1 MAYDVF
7 GNGKT
12 SLKVNVGKYLEAA
25 TNHNTYSLSNPA
37 ARIAGSPVL
46 GAPPPVTRA
55 WTDSNGN
62 YKPDC
67 DLLNPNAQNLSASG
81 GDICGVL
88 SNLNFGK
95 PVFTGSF
102 DPEILEGWGVRPSDW
117 QIGVSVQQEL
127 MTGVSVEVGYFR
139 RWLQNFT
146 VVDNLRGHGGDF
158 DPFSVTA
165 PVRSAIARRR
175 RLRGVRGCTTS
186 SNAKAGQTNSFT
198 TWSNNFGSADVDV
211 QRRAGERQRAH
222 AERPD
227 HPGRL
232 NSGSTVTDNCEIRG
246 ELPEISPTNPF
257 CRDDPGLVTRLTG
270 LAAYTVPKI
279 DVLVSG
285 TFRSDQ
291 GTPLQANWVVSSAEA
306 AKSLGRPLSGGAP
319 NVTVN
324 LIEPGRPVGRSRQR
338 DRSSPG
344 QDPALRPHAHQRRRG
359 RLQPVQ
365 LERGAELQPGVQ
377 PCRHLAGAD
386 DGRGRDG
393 SRRSALR
400 STFDI
405 ERHSFNC

>member
-1 MAYDVF
+1 MNQSYFANDTHLQYRLNHGVPNLLTMDLKPFKTGQRTRWEALYAQEQWTLGRMTLQGAIRFDHAWSYFPDQQIGPVTFLPTPLFFEAQPGVLGYNDITPRGGMAYDVF

-37 ARIAGSPVL
+37 ARLAGSPVL

-127 MTGVSVEVGYFR
+127 MTGVSVEVGYYR

-146 VVDNLRGHGGDF
+146 VVDNLAVMAADF

-165 PVRSAIARRR
+165 PSDP
-175 RLRGVRGCTTS
+175 RLPGGGGYVVSGLYNV
-186 SNAKAGQTNSFT
+186 SNAKAGQTNSYT
-198 TWSNNFGSADVDV
+198 TWSNNFGIADVDV
-211 QRRAGERQRAH
+211 QRRAREPERAD
-222 AERPD
+222 AEWP
-227 HPGRL
+227 
-232 NSGSTVTDNCEIRG
+232 
-246 ELPEISPTNPF
+246 
-257 CRDDPGLVTRLTG
+257 DDPGRRQQRL
-270 LAAYTVPKI
+270 
-279 DVLVSG
+279 D
-285 TFRSDQ
+285 
-291 GTPLQANWVVSSAEA
+291 
-306 AKSLGRPLSGGAP
+306 
-319 NVTVN
+319 
-324 LIEPGRPVGRSRQR
+324 R
-338 DRSSPG
+338 DRQLRHPRRSAG
-344 QDPALRPHAHQRRRG
+344 DQLRPIPSAVTIRDSSRG
-359 RLQPVQ
+359 SP
-365 LERGAELQPGVQ
+365 
-377 PCRHLAGAD
+377 
-386 DGRGRDG
+386 G
-393 SRRSALR
+393 SRRTPFRR
-400 STFDI
+400 SMC
-405 ERHSFNC
+405 S